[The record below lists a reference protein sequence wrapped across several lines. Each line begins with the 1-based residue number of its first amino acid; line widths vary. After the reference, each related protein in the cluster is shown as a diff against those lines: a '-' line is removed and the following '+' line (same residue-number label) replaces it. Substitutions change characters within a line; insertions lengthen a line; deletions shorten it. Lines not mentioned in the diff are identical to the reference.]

1 MSFKMFCNSIYRIR
15 KTNRPIFCLIIFNS
29 IISGFLFFMMCFSF
43 ILETSKNVFL
53 CLFFSLNKITWD
65 TRLKRPPELVTSICF
80 CYWSKHVSKA
90 RPTPDQH
97 WPRCRSNRVFSAEQ
111 KWIVSHLLFV
121 VCKTVQLWA
130 EVHHTLM

>member
-80 CYWSKHVSKA
+80 CYWFKACFQGQTNSRPALTACSK
-90 RPTPDQH
+90 
-97 WPRCRSNRVFSAEQ
+97 RVFSAEQ
-111 KWIVSHLLFV
+111 KWIVSHLLFA